1 MLDTVEFN
9 HLLDGKISV
18 TSLESRRV
26 AVTGIQKAELG
37 ATKNWE
43 RRVSLFT
50 VFNSVDPEILPTSS
64 FALDIE
70 GAGLDQAY
78 LNDGSGNIEKMLSRL
93 RELDAKNKNPLNQVR
108 DVLIAET
115 AIKNKAILVSHD
127 DNLRKIVFE
136 FGGRA
141 IAQLP

>member
-1 MLDTVEFN
+1 
-9 HLLDGKISV
+9 
-18 TSLESRRV
+18 
-26 AVTGIQKAELG
+26 
-37 ATKNWE
+37 
-43 RRVSLFT
+43 
-50 VFNSVDPEILPTSS
+50 
-64 FALDIE
+64 
-70 GAGLDQAY
+70 
-78 LNDGSGNIEKMLSRL
+78 MLSRL